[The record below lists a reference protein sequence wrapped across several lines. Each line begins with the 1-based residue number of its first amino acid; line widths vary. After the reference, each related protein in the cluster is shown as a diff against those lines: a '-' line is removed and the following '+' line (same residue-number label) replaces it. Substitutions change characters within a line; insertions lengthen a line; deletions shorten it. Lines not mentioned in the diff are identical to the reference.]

1 MNQGEEKVQN
11 AILFITDLIGLI
23 ASYYIAG
30 YLWLALW
37 KNVSIPVYFSQMG
50 DSLVSVVVSY
60 MLAFLFYSKNN
71 DFLQRGKFEE
81 LKAVV
86 HLNVIMACII
96 AIYELLK
103 RTNQQFPRG
112 VYVLVV
118 VFNIVL
124 AFIIRRIVRK
134 SILSHAKLGKSVN
147 RVVAIT
153 TSDRVDG
160 LKEIEKWNT
169 TKQIS
174 GIIIV
179 DRDMRG
185 TEINGIP
192 VVADVHDMIAYIKGG
207 IVDEVYIDLN
217 TARMEKI
224 TSLVMELEEMGVVV
238 HLHLNTLENYK
249 DFDMSLGKLGNIPVA
264 TFANRF
270 YDYKELAFKRI
281 IRIRKASVIFQ
292 MTYGRKALRN
302 SKSLNGT
309 DGEHGGGIEMANKIV
324 REIIHA
330 KGIDIGIYTKDFE
343 NEYISLFLL
352 SGKSSSQ
359 QTSPAYR
366 PLLCHSP

>member
-11 AILFITDLIGLI
+11 ALLFITDLIGLI

-249 DFDMSLGKLGNIPVA
+249 DFDMSLGKLA
-264 TFANRF
+264 
-270 YDYKELAFKRI
+270 
-281 IRIRKASVIFQ
+281 IFRLRHLPTVS
-292 MTYGRKALRN
+292 MTIKN
-302 SKSLNGT
+302 WHLNGRL
-309 DGEHGGGIEMANKIV
+309 ILSV
-324 REIIHA
+324 R
-330 KGIDIGIYTKDFE
+330 
-343 NEYISLFLL
+343 SLDSALWQL
-352 SGKSSSQ
+352 
-359 QTSPAYR
+359 P
-366 PLLCHSP
+366 